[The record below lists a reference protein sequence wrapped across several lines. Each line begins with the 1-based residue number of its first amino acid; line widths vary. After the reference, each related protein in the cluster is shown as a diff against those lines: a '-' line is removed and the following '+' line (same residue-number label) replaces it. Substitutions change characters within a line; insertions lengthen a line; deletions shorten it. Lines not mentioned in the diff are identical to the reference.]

1 MEGAQLQGAQT
12 ELVHLYDMSYKGC
25 ESCFSCK
32 LKGGKSYGAC
42 AVNDEL
48 APVLKK
54 IPEID
59 ALVLGSPI
67 YLGAVTG
74 LMRSFLERL
83 TFPYLVYDAKRS
95 SLFKRK
101 MPVAFIYTMGAPE
114 NMIKDVGYDRQ
125 FNLMERILTRIFG
138 GSSEWMASTDTCQF
152 DDYTKYESSAFDKD
166 AKAARRKEVFPTD
179 CQKAFDMGKRI
190 AG

>member
-83 TFPYLVYDAKRS
+83 TFPYLVYDVQRS